1 MSKPSDLLFT
11 GAWMKD
17 ADDQLRATFDLGFAA
32 GLEAAAKVCEE
43 RAQAAF
49 VARSRCTNADRY
61 RTLAAANDEAIDC
74 AAAIHALP
82 AAQRGDDKDT
92 APTPGADNKETE

>member
-43 RAQAAF
+43 LDGAKE
-49 VARSRCTNADRY
+49 CAD
-61 RTLAAANDEAIDC
+61 AIR
-74 AAAIHALP
+74 ALP
-82 AAQRGDDKDT
+82 AAQRGDDTK
-92 APTPGADNKETE
+92 